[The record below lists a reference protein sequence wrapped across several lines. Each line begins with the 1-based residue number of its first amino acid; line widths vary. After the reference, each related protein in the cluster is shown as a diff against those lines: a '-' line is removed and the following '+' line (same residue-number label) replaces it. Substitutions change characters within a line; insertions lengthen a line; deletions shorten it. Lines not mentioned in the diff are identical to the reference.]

1 MTPGEGSGRDT
12 ALSERPALDPPSWF
26 TEQANVQDP
35 SISERFADEWPDCWE
50 QAADL
55 LEWDREYDTVFR
67 GGEEPP
73 FEWFPGGRLNA
84 SYNCI
89 DRHLPE
95 RKNQLALI
103 WEGHLG
109 ESRSYT
115 YRELSREVNAFAAA
129 LREQGLDQD
138 DVVTVYLP
146 MVPELPVAMLACA
159 RLGVRHNVVFAGFS
173 ADALAERMERTGSQF
188 LVTCDGYY
196 RRGSAVAQ
204 KNKAD
209 NARIAVDQSVEVV
222 VVDRLGLD
230 VHLGS
235 GYYDYDGLLD
245 AHRGTE
251 VEPVSR
257 AAEDP
262 LFRIYTSGTTGEPKA
277 VDHTT
282 GGYLAHVA
290 WTSQS
295 VLDIKP
301 DDTYWC
307 SADIGWI
314 TGHSYI
320 VYGPLALGTT
330 TVLYNG
336 TPDHPEKDRLWELI
350 DRYAVDVFYTAPTAI
365 RAFMKWGEE
374 YPAEHDLSSLR
385 LLGTVGEP
393 IDRRAWEWYREHI
406 GGGDCPVVDTWWQ
419 TETGAILVSTLPGVD
434 EMKPGSAGKPL
445 PGVET
450 AVVDPAGQSV
460 EQGTAGEL
468 VVTRPWPGMPKSL
481 LTGERWG
488 EAATRGDEWRY
499 YPEDGVVEDADGYLT
514 FLGRVDDAINVAGR
528 RFSTMELEST
538 IAGVEG
544 VAEAAVVGADH
555 PTTGTAIYAYVSP
568 ERGRSEE
575 RLREEIEVAV
585 ADAIGEM
592 ATPREI
598 VFTPDLPKTR
608 SGKVM
613 RRLLTAIANDEEL
626 GDISALRNPAILG
639 ELRTTTSNR

>member
-1 MTPGEGSGRDT
+1 MTPGDGTGRDVS
-12 ALSERPALDPPSWF
+12 LSDRSAIDPPEWF
-26 TEQANVQDP
+26 LEQANVRDA
-35 SISERFADEWPDCWE
+35 SLYDAFDAEWPDCWDR
-50 QAADL
+50 AGDL
-55 LEWDREYDTVFR
+55 LDWETPYDEVFR
-67 GGEEPP
+67 GGETPP

-84 SYNCI
+84 AYNCI

-95 RKNQLALI
+95 RKNQLALV
-103 WEGHLG
+103 WEGHVG
-109 ESRSYT
+109 ESRTYT
-115 YRELSREVNAFAAA
+115 YLELHREVNAVAAA
-129 LREQGLDQD
+129 LRDRGVGPD

-146 MVPELPVAMLACA
+146 MVPELPVVMLACA
-159 RLGVRHNVVFAGFS
+159 RLGVPHNVVFAGFS
-173 ADALAERMERTGSQF
+173 ADALAERIERTGSAH

-209 NARIAVDQSVEVV
+209 NARIAVDQDVSMVV
-222 VVDRLGLD
+222 LDHLGGE
-230 VHLGS
+230 VHLGPDD
-235 GYYDYDGLLD
+235 YDYHDLL
-245 AHRGTE
+245 ATHRGAE
-251 VEPVSR
+251 VDPVPQ
-257 AAEDP
+257 AADDP

-290 WTSQS
+290 WTSQA

-301 DDTYWC
+301 EDTYWC

-336 TPDHPEKDRLWELI
+336 TPDHPEKDRLWELVE
-350 DRYAVDVFYTAPTAI
+350 RYAVDVFYTAPTAV
-365 RAFMKWGEE
+365 RAFMKWGAE
-374 YPAEHDLSSLR
+374 YPEAHDLSSLR

-393 IDRRAWEWYREHI
+393 IDERAWKWYREHI
-406 GGGDCPVVDTWWQ
+406 GGGECPVVDTWWQ

-434 EMKPGSAGKPL
+434 QMKPGSAGRAL
-445 PGVET
+445 PGIET
-450 AVVDPAGQSV
+450 AVVDPAGEAV
-460 EQGTAGEL
+460 DRNEAGEL
-468 VVTRPWPGMPKSL
+468 VVTRPWPGMPTSL
-481 LTGERWG
+481 LAGEAWG
-488 EAATRGDEWRY
+488 ESPTRADEWRY
-499 YPEDGVVEDADGYLT
+499 YPEDGATMDGDGYVT

-555 PTTGTAIYAYVSP
+555 ATTGTAIYAYVSP
-568 ERGRSEE
+568 ERGQDEGGLHDR
-575 RLREEIEVAV
+575 IEAAV
-585 ADAIGEM
+585 ADAIGGV
-592 ATPREI
+592 ATPEEI

-613 RRLLTAIANDEEL
+613 RRLLTAVANGDDL
-626 GDISALRNPAILG
+626 GDTSALRNPEILG
-639 ELRTTTSNR
+639 ELQSATNDE